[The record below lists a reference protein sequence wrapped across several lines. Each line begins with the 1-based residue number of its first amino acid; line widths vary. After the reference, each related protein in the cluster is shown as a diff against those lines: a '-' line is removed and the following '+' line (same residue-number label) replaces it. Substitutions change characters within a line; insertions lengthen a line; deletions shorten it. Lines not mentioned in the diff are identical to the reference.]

1 MSQTQTKR
9 ASARDKNVRASRAH
23 EVAGRLGS
31 RIEALA
37 LDLLGQPAVKSARM
51 WRFGR
56 KGSLVVNVGGQR
68 AGRWYSFEAGQG
80 GDALD
85 LIAWVRQTNV
95 RQALAFAR
103 AWLGGTQ

>member
-1 MSQTQTKR
+1 MSKTLDKR
-9 ASARDKNVRASRAH
+9 AAARGGDARA
-23 EVAGRLGS
+23 VATRLGL

-37 LDLLGQPAVKSARM
+37 SDLLGQPSLKTARL

-56 KGSLVVNVGGQR
+56 KGSLIVNVSGPR

-85 LIAWVRQTNV
+85 LVAWVRQT
-95 RQALAFAR
+95 RLSEALRYGR
-103 AWLGGTQ
+103 AWLGGRS

>member
-1 MSQTQTKR
+1 MSKTLTKR
-9 ASARDKNVRASRAH
+9 AAPHGDARD
-23 EVAGRLGS
+23 VAQRLGS

-37 LDLLGQPAVKSARM
+37 ADLLGKPSVKTARV

-56 KGSLVVNVGGQR
+56 KGSLVVNVGGAR

-85 LIAWVRQTNV
+85 LVAWVRQT
-95 RQALAFAR
+95 RLSDALSYAR
-103 AWLGGTQ
+103 AWLGGCP

>member
-1 MSQTQTKR
+1 MSKTLGKR
-9 ASARDKNVRASRAH
+9 AAARGGDAR
-23 EVAGRLGS
+23 EVAQRLGL

-37 LDLLGQPAVKSARM
+37 GELLGKPAVKTARV

-56 KGSLVVNVGGQR
+56 KGSLVVNVGGPR

-85 LIAWVRQTNV
+85 LVAWVRQT
-95 RQALAFAR
+95 RLSEALSFGR
-103 AWLGGTQ
+103 AWLGGRP